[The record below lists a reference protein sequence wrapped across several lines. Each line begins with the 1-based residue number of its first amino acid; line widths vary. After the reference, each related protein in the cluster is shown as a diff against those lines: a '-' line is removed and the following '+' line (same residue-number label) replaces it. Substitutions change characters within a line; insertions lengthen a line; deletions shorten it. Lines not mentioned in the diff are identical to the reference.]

1 MLLEKRVS
9 EISGASKPLE
19 VDQAV
24 LAPPVDVIPACETLW
39 DRVLSIC
46 DQHLPHAPERY
57 ATSRA

>member
-9 EISGASKPLE
+9 EISGARKRLE
-19 VDQAV
+19 VDRAA
-24 LAPPVDVIPACETLW
+24 LAPPLDVIPGCETLW

-57 ATSRA
+57 ATTRA